1 MSDKVRFGL
10 IGCGEIAVS
19 TAQEIAKSRNVQ
31 IVHTMDVAKELAS
44 DLADK
49 YGAPTC
55 TDNVDT
61 LLADPAVEVVVIST
75 PHFLHEPLTVK
86 AAAAGKHVLTEKPIA
101 CTLTQ
106 ADRMIA
112 AADAAKV
119 KLGVLYP
126 LRLNWQWRKV
136 AELVAA
142 GAVGKVIAVK
152 LHNVYNKPEAYW
164 HGGYSGR
171 RKDDWRVSLEKSGGG
186 YLIMNT
192 SHSIDAVISVLDPKP
207 TRIYAEYGTFS
218 TDVEVEDF
226 ISFVM
231 RTEDGG
237 LWSADGASAA
247 VGGESHGDR
256 IYGSKGQ
263 LVPQWDGVRIFV
275 TEPFGDL
282 KVGEWNKIS
291 KPADAPDGRRLMVEG
306 FADAVRQGTEVPVSG
321 REGRRALEIVRGAY
335 LSMKRGKPIEFPVKE

>member
-1 MSDKVRFGL
+1 MADKVGFGL
-10 IGCGEIAVS
+10 IGCGEIAVA
-19 TAQEIAKSRNVQ
+19 TAQEIAKTSNVR

-49 YGAPTC
+49 YGAPNH
-55 TDNVDT
+55 TDNVDK

-86 AAAAGKHVLTEKPIA
+86 AVAAGKHVLTEKPIA

-112 AADAAKV
+112 AADKAGK

-126 LRLNWQWRKV
+126 VRLNWQWRKV

-142 GAVGKVIAVK
+142 GAIGKVIAVK
-152 LHNVYNKPEAYW
+152 LHTTYNKPEAYW

-192 SHSIDAVISVLDPKP
+192 SHSIDAVVSVLDPKP
-207 TRIYAEYGTFS
+207 TRIYAEYGTFA

-226 ISFVM
+226 VSFVM
-231 RTEDGG
+231 RTEDGA

-256 IYGSKGQ
+256 IYGTKGQ
-263 LVPQWDGVRIFV
+263 LAPAWDGVRFFIS
-275 TEPFGDL
+275 EPFGDL

-291 KPADAPDGRRLMVEG
+291 KPADAPDGRRVMVEK
-306 FADAVRQGTEVPVSG
+306 FAEAIRTGSEVPVSG

-335 LSMKRGKPIEFPVKE
+335 LSMKRQKPVTFPVQE